1 MRILKHLAVISVL
14 LSLCISCAEDI
25 LPIAVE
31 GLELNLTTI
40 SMKVGESKTLTVTIT
55 PADAENQTV
64 KWSSTNK
71 AVASVEDGEIT
82 AHKAGET
89 TISVTSEDGGFRA
102 SCTVTVT
109 EEQNPD
115 DGNNNDSGNE
125 DDGNEDDG
133 NGDGGNNDGNDDG
146 QTGEDDGTEIK
157 VGTATLTLDDI
168 TATTVTFTGSASAV
182 SPDFEVGIYYSLNPK
197 VQVQTAEKVSTYNLN
212 DSNGFTL
219 HLSNLQFD
227 ATYYYCVFVHMNGT
241 DVYSDT
247 KSFKTGKVVAEIGK
261 VDVQMMNAVFSGTLE
276 RSSQDASVAAYV
288 EYGTDPQFA
297 TGTIKQVL
305 SPAQDGK
312 WTFTV
317 TGLPI
322 APTEYYYR
330 TYIYQ
335 QSHGKREYGETK
347 SFTTVQAD
355 ISMNAQPVT
364 QTTAT
369 FAGTVKSPDNST
381 FEFGVLYSTGSN
393 LHPQASEVN
402 KQIITIGEDGSYSVK
417 VEKLQYGTKYNY
429 RWYTYRDGE
438 YNYGESMSFSTQT
451 ISVEVGLDA
460 VTQTTA
466 TFSGIAVLTEPESI
480 DEVGI
485 LYSTTS
491 SFTAATSGA
500 MKDVFSPDDAGNYTS
515 VVEDLIFDTK
525 YYYRTFVLQDGRYV
539 YGEIVEFKTQNVNVS
554 LKLKNVTTTTA
565 TFNGMVTLT
574 EKDVIEI
581 GIMYSKDNNFLDYP
595 SSVTRLQ
602 CANINMSDDVTLT
615 ADNLGGQYFR
625 QTYYYCHYI
634 KQGNRKEVFGD
645 VTNFTTSANTDWTS
659 LEDISMSESANCYII
674 SKSGPYKIK
683 AVKGNSSTSVGSV
696 ASADILWESFGTA
709 TAPTTGQLVNVAE
722 YRDGF
727 IGFQVPDAYR
737 EGNAVIAAKDAN
749 GKILWSWHIWLT
761 DQPQEHVYPNDAG
774 TMMDRNLGATSAI
787 AGDVGALGLL
797 YQWGRKDP
805 FLGSSSISS
814 AEDAKSTITW
824 PSPVLSNTSTGTI
837 EYSVANPTTF
847 VSQNYNN
854 ADWYYTETKSTD
866 NTRWTE
872 SNKTKSIYD
881 PCPAGWRVP
890 DGGDNGVWN
899 KAGFAHPTYDESN
912 EGISFSISS
921 PSTTWYPATGSRG
934 TKGGLETVGVYVNCW
949 SCSPEDSKS
958 RYAHYAHCLNYY
970 SEVFQPTCSAMRAK
984 CISVRCIKE

>member
-1 MRILKHLAVISVL
+1 MRILKHLGVISVL

-71 AVASVEDGEIT
+71 SVASVEDGEIT

-115 DGNNNDSGNE
+115 DGNNNGSGNE

-355 ISMNAQPVT
+355 ISMNALPVT

-402 KQIITIGEDGSYSVK
+402 KQIITIGEDGRYSVK

-466 TFSGIAVLTEPESI
+466 TFSGTAVLTEPESI

-485 LYSTTS
+485 LCSTTS

-554 LKLKNVTTTTA
+554 LELENVTTTTA

-581 GIMYSKDNNFLDYP
+581 GIMYSKDKNFLDYP

-709 TAPTTGQLVNVAE
+709 TAPTIGQLVSDADIK
-722 YRDGF
+722 DGY
-727 IGFQVPDAYR
+727 IGFQIPDVYK

-761 DQPQEHVYPNDAG
+761 DQPQEHVYKNNAG
-774 TMMDRNLGATSAI
+774 TMMDRNLGATSAT
-787 AGDVGALGLL
+787 AGDIGALGLL

-805 FLGSSSISS
+805 FLGSSSINNSTL
-814 AEDAKSTITW
+814 AKSTINW
-824 PSPVLSNTSTGTI
+824 PPPVPSNNSTGTI
-837 EYSVANPTTF
+837 EYAIVNPTTF
-847 VSQNYNN
+847 ITANGNN
-854 ADWYYTETKSTD
+854 SDWYYTETYSTD

-890 DGGDNGVWN
+890 DGGDDGIWT
-899 KAGFAHPTYDESN
+899 KGGFGDTTYDDVN
-912 EGISFSISS
+912 HGISFSISS
-921 PSTTWYPATGSRG
+921 PSVTWYPAAGYLYRETGNLSLSARDA
-934 TKGGLETVGVYVNCW
+934 GGYW
-949 SCSPEDSKS
+949 SCSCFFDYGE
-958 RYAHYAHCLNYY
+958 AHNLFFLY
-970 SEVFQPTCSAMRAK
+970 SGGVRPSSVDTRATGL
-984 CISVRCIKE
+984 SVRCQKE

>member
-71 AVASVEDGEIT
+71 SVASVEDGEIT

-322 APTEYYYR
+322 APIKYYYR

-335 QSHGKREYGETK
+335 KSHEKREYSETK
-347 SFTTVQAD
+347 SFITAQAD

-364 QTTAT
+364 QTTVT
-369 FAGTVKSPDNST
+369 FAGTVNSVDNSA
-381 FEFGVLYSTGSN
+381 FEFGVLYSTDSN
-393 LHPQASEVN
+393 LTPQSSEVN
-402 KQIITIGEDGSYSVK
+402 KRIITVSEDGSYSVK

-438 YNYGESMSFSTQT
+438 YNYGECMSFSTHT
-451 ISVEVGLDA
+451 ISVLLGLDA
-460 VTQTTA
+460 VTETTA
-466 TFSGIAVLTEPESI
+466 TFSGAAVLTEPESI

-491 SFTAATSGA
+491 SFTAATNGV
-500 MKDVFSPDDAGNYTS
+500 MKTVFSFDDEGNYTS
-515 VVEDLIFDTK
+515 VVKDLVFDTK
-525 YYYRTFVLQDGRYV
+525 YYCKTFVLQDGRYI
-539 YGEIVEFKTQNVNVS
+539 YGEIAEFKTRNINIGVE
-554 LKLKNVTTTTA
+554 LENVTTTEA
-565 TFNGMVTLT
+565 TFSGMVTLT
-574 EKDVIEI
+574 DKDVIEI
-581 GIMYSKDNNFLDYP
+581 GIMCSKDKNFLNSP
-595 SSVTRLQ
+595 SSATRLR
-602 CANINMSDDVTLT
+602 CSNINTLGYTTLT

-634 KQGNRKEVFGD
+634 KQGNKKEVFGD
-645 VTNFTTSANTDWTS
+645 VISFMTSADTDWTS
-659 LEDISMSESANCYII
+659 LEDLSASESANCYIV
-674 SKSGPYKIK
+674 SQSGLYKIK
-683 AVKGNSSTSVGSV
+683 AVKGNSSTFVGSI
-696 ASADILWESFGTA
+696 ASADVLWESFGTS
-709 TAPTTGQLVNVAE
+709 TAPTIGQLVSDTDIKGN
-722 YRDGF
+722 Y
-727 IGFQVPDAYR
+727 IGFQIPDTYK

-749 GKILWSWHIWLT
+749 GEILWSWHIWLT
-761 DQPQEHVYPNDAG
+761 DQPQEHVYKNNAG
-774 TMMDRNLGATSAI
+774 TMMDRNLGATSATV
-787 AGDVGALGLL
+787 GDVGALGLL

-805 FLGSSSISS
+805 FLGSSHINGSTL
-814 AEDAKSTITW
+814 AESTITW
-824 PSPVLSNTSTGTI
+824 PTPISNISTI
-837 EYSVANPTTF
+837 EYAVANPTTLII
-847 VSQNYNN
+847 VASTY
-854 ADWYYTETKSTD
+854 DWYYIGGTYSIDSID

-890 DGGDNGVWN
+890 DGGDEGVWT
-899 KAGFAHPTYDESN
+899 KGGGDATYDN
-912 EGISFSISS
+912 VNHGISFSISS
-921 PSTTWYPATGSRG
+921 PSTAWYPASGWRDNFSNGDLTNVGYKGYYWSVSPGDRG
-934 TKGGLETVGVYVNCW
+934 NAFLLLINSNGNIR
-949 SCSPEDSKS
+949 P
-958 RYAHYAHCLNYY
+958 ANQYY
-970 SEVFQPTCSAMRAK
+970 RVPGC
-984 CISVRCIKE
+984 SVRCLKESK